1 VISERNR
8 DVTTITRKSLLL
20 RWRSG
25 TIKTMKD
32 RDASRH
38 PGPFR
43 IMQVDSEIAGLLVAV
58 GFLVMGFVSM
68 PIATWFVLGA
78 LTLGV
83 VVALLLRFTPKKF
96 SRVVLGT
103 VIILAVGV
111 LCWLGHEPRRPG
123 TVSSNAFYVLPNNV
137 PFTMHKTG
145 YWLDCWFDQH
155 AKVDRC
161 KLTDENGNGTFEDV
175 FLPCVGQTPLKQWEL
190 VFDTRWT
197 AYTWTRSPDKGIN
210 VPVVYLKDRQVLL
223 PQSFYAEAKRDAGCS
238 PS

>member
-1 VISERNR
+1 
-8 DVTTITRKSLLL
+8 
-20 RWRSG
+20 
-25 TIKTMKD
+25 MKD

-78 LTLGV
+78 ITLGV
-83 VVALLLRFTPKKF
+83 VVALMLRFTPKKF

-111 LCWLGHEPRRPG
+111 LWWLGHKPRRPS
-123 TVSSNAFYVLPNNV
+123 TVSSNALYVLPNNV
-137 PFTMHKTG
+137 PFTLHKTG

-190 VFDTRWT
+190 VFDPRWT

-223 PQSFYAEAKRDAGCS
+223 PQSFYAEAKRGAGCS

>member
-1 VISERNR
+1 
-8 DVTTITRKSLLL
+8 
-20 RWRSG
+20 
-25 TIKTMKD
+25 MKD

-78 LTLGV
+78 ITLGV
-83 VVALLLRFTPKKF
+83 AVALLLRFTPKKF

-111 LCWLGHEPRRPG
+111 LWWLGHKPRRPR
-123 TVSSNAFYVLPNNV
+123 TVSSNALYVLPNNV
-137 PFTMHKTG
+137 PFTLHKTG

-161 KLTDENGNGTFEDV
+161 KLTDENGNGAFEDV

-210 VPVVYLKDRQVLL
+210 FPVVYLKDRQALL
-223 PQSFYAEAKRDAGCS
+223 PQSFYSEAKRDAGCS

>member
-1 VISERNR
+1 
-8 DVTTITRKSLLL
+8 
-20 RWRSG
+20 
-25 TIKTMKD
+25 MKD

-78 LTLGV
+78 ITLGV
-83 VVALLLRFTPKKF
+83 IVALLLRFTPKKF

-111 LCWLGHEPRRPG
+111 LWWLGHKPRRPR
-123 TVSSNAFYVLPNNV
+123 TVSSNALYVLPNNV
-137 PFTMHKTG
+137 PFRLHKTG
-145 YWLDCWFDQH
+145 YWLDCWFDQQ

-161 KLTDENGNGTFEDV
+161 KLSDEDGTGSFEDA

-190 VFDTRWT
+190 VFDTRLT
-197 AYTWTRSPDKGIN
+197 GETWTRSPDKGIN